1 MTKTCYPVLHFPLNI
16 YCSEGP
22 YQSFFTKSQ
31 AFSWWFPKIP
41 KEYEKEC
48 SEEAVMIDGEC
59 VEVSKICANKHQN
72 DATITATT
80 TSLTAESIKWDT
92 KMEDDMEVCRQ

>member
-1 MTKTCYPVLHFPLNI
+1 
-16 YCSEGP
+16 
-22 YQSFFTKSQ
+22 
-31 AFSWWFPKIP
+31 
-41 KEYEKEC
+41 
-48 SEEAVMIDGEC
+48 MIDGEC

-80 TSLTAESIKWDT
+80 ATLTAESIKWDT